1 MTEIRKH
8 RRILYTR
15 YNALV
20 QRSKKEGLEW
30 NFTNFEHF
38 LDCLEEAVP
47 EDYHPK
53 LYRLK
58 FKNVEKLGYG
68 RQNLVV
74 TRLSSSSKSMQKMT
88 EDAKESANET
98 SSKDKVC
105 HIPTEKHCQTL
116 LIAELSKLMLEG
128 YHDLDDLLDSVLL
141 TDQQKEDDNV
151 H

>member
-1 MTEIRKH
+1 MTEVRRH

-30 NFTNFEHF
+30 KFVNFEHF
-38 LDCLEEAVP
+38 LDCLEEIVP

-68 RQNLVV
+68 KENIVIK
-74 TRLSSSSKSMQKMT
+74 RLSSSSKSMR
-88 EDAKESANET
+88 EIVEESKEIISQVEGNKT
-98 SSKDKVC
+98 NNLKCQV
-105 HIPTEKHCQTL
+105 PNEKHCHNVQ
-116 LIAELSKLMLEG
+116 IVELSRRMQEG
-128 YHDLDDLLDSVLL
+128 YYDLADLLCSVLL
-141 TDQQKEDDNV
+141 EN
-151 H
+151 